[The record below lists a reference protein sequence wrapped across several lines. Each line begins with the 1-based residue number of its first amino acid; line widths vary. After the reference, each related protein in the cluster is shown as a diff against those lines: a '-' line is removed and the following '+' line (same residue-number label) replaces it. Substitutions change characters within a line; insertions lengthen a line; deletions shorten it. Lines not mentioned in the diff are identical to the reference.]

1 MKLKEIG
8 SRIGARLNLPADA
21 TANAAEA
28 EITGVAAIEKAGP
41 HELTFVT
48 NQKYAA
54 AAKTTNAAAVIVADD
69 FPAISR
75 PTLRAKNPHY
85 AYARALELFHEPP
98 KYAPGIHPTAVIAK
112 TARIGARAHIAAY
125 VVIND
130 DVEIGDDAVLLPH
143 VVIYRG
149 ARIGSNFFAHAHS
162 VVRENCR
169 IGNNVLLQNGVVIG
183 CDGFGFAKT
192 DQGWYKVLQPGI
204 AVIGDSVEVQANS
217 CIDRASLG
225 ETQVGRGT
233 KIDNLAHIGHNCEV
247 EDNVLI
253 CAQVGMA
260 GSTVVRKNAILTG
273 QVGVVGHCTIGEGA
287 IVTPQTGVANDVEA
301 GKIVSGSPAVDHRDW
316 LRYSAVLPK
325 LPEIA
330 RAMRRAKNQTSE

>member
-1 MKLKEIG
+1 MKLKEIA
-8 SRIGARLNLPADA
+8 SRIGSRLEFPEGTAAGAADIS
-21 TANAAEA
+21 
-28 EITGVAAIEKAGP
+28 ITGIAAIEKAGP

-54 AAKTTNAAAVIVADD
+54 AARTTNAAAVIVADD

-75 PTLRAKNPHY
+75 PTLRSENPHF
-85 AYARALELFHEPP
+85 AYARALELFHQPP
-98 KYAPGIHPTAVIAK
+98 KYQPGVHPTAVVAK
-112 TARIGARAHIAAY
+112 SARIGARAHIAAY
-125 VVIND
+125 VVID
-130 DVEIGDDAVLLPH
+130 EEVEIGDGAVLLPH

-149 ARIGSNFFAHAHS
+149 ARIGNNFFAHAHS

-169 IGNNVLLQNGVVIG
+169 VGNNVLLQNGVVIG

-192 DQGWYKVLQPGI
+192 AQGWYKVLQPGI
-204 AVIGDSVEVQANS
+204 AVIGDNVEVQANS

-225 ETQVGRGT
+225 ETQIGRGT

-247 EDNVLI
+247 EENVLI

-330 RAMRRAKNQTSE
+330 RAVRRAKTQSSE

>member
-1 MKLKEIG
+1 MKLKEIAA
-8 SRIGARLNLPADA
+8 RIGARLDGPLGSADSG
-21 TANAAEA
+21 EL
-28 EITGVAAIEKAGP
+28 EITGVAAIERAGAS
-41 HELTFVT
+41 EVTFVT

-54 AAKTTNAAAVIVADD
+54 AARTSAAAAVIVEDK
-69 FPAISR
+69 FPELPRA
-75 PTLRAKNPHY
+75 TLRCSNPHL
-85 AYARALELFHEPP
+85 AYAKAIELFHQPP
-98 KYAPGIHPTAVIAK
+98 QYAPGVHATAVIAK
-112 TARIGARAHIAAY
+112 SARIGANAHVGAY
-125 VVIND
+125 VVVD
-130 DVEIGDDAVLLPH
+130 EEVEIGNDCVLLPH

-149 ARIGSNFFAHAHS
+149 ARIGNNFFAHAHA

-169 IGNNVLLQNGVVIG
+169 IGNNVVLQNGVVVG
-183 CDGFGFAKT
+183 CDGFGFART
-192 DQGWYKVLQPGI
+192 DEGWYKVLQSGVT
-204 AVIGDSVEVQANS
+204 VIGDDVEVQANS

-225 ETQVGRGT
+225 ETRIARGT

-247 EDNVLI
+247 DDNALI

-260 GSTVVRKNAILTG
+260 GSTVVKKNAILTG

-287 IVTPQTGVANDVEA
+287 IVTPQSGVSNDVEP

-330 RAMRRAKNQTSE
+330 RAVRRAKSDKD